1 MIGLNEAIVLAVN
14 AHAGQTDKAGEPYIL
29 HVLRVMLAQVDID
42 AMTVA
47 ALHDVVED
55 SSITIADLAEA
66 GWSPRIVD
74 AVDAMTRRDGEDY
87 FDFARRAAAN
97 TLARPVKIAD
107 LRDNLRQSD
116 DAAAGER
123 RSRYLR
129 ALELIGAQP

>member
-1 MIGLNEAIVLAVN
+1 
-14 AHAGQTDKAGEPYIL
+14 
-29 HVLRVMLAQVDID
+29 MLAQVDID

-116 DAAAGER
+116 DAAARER